1 MYISGYNN
9 GATIPSGYVTLK
21 NCSTMI
27 VYLSIINCLS
37 KFDFNCPV
45 FLTVLFILLYLS
57 NSINQHEN
65 KILRYIFYLTVV
77 TIILDVI
84 WFLSNLKIKMMKYS
98 SQEASESLE
107 YLQWNSY
114 YGLHIMELIL
124 SSLICLFKIPFIYKC
139 WQLSN

>member
-21 NCSTMI
+21 NCSTAI

-65 KILRYIFYLTVV
+65 KILRYVFYLTVV
-77 TIILDVI
+77 TIVLDAI
-84 WFLSNLKIKMMKYS
+84 WFIANIKIKMKKYS
-98 SQEASESLE
+98 NLEVNGSLE
-107 YLQWNSY
+107 LEMWNSQF
-114 YGLHIMELIL
+114 GLHIMELIL
-124 SSLICLFKIPFIYKC
+124 SSLICLFKIPFIYQC